1 MCPGDGFLP
10 FQFMLSADSFCSVG
24 VDGLSLPKVVM
35 VLAKCIV
42 QSEDSIAFS
51 T

>member
-1 MCPGDGFLP
+1 MCAGDGFFP
-10 FQFMLSADSFCSVG
+10 VQFMLSADSFCSVG
-24 VDGLSLPKVVM
+24 KDGLSVPKFM